1 MARPL
6 RSIAKTARLLREGV
20 QYYHRYISFWRLERY
35 ELCARDTNRNL
46 KLFAYV
52 CEFAADPKD
61 KLLFDQYRPY
71 VTMMHARA
79 VATPLISLGDY
90 EAAVRVV
97 DAAIAGIRQ
106 FLVDYDQQHNAEGCA
121 ELTQLI
127 EWRGQLEE
135 KRPAKLNIEPE
146 NRLARLRADLETAIR
161 DERFEEAARLRDLIR
176 QQIEDPM
183 SRGSSPDIM

>member
-1 MARPL
+1 M
-6 RSIAKTARLLREGV
+6 
-20 QYYHRYISFWRLERY
+20 
-35 ELCARDTNRNL
+35 

-52 CEFAADPKD
+52 REFAADPKD